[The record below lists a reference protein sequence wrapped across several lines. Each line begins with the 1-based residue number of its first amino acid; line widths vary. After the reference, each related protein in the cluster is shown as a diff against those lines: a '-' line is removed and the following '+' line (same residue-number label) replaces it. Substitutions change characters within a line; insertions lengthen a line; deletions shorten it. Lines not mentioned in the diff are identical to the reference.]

1 MHLLHSSHEV
11 CNTYKITT
19 NIYIPNPHYVI
30 PRITLLSVTLK
41 YPILAVHCPNTIGK
55 MAVQFPIRVEI
66 SRQKFVQFLAQNCPY
81 LPPGG
86 DLEHHQPSCILI
98 TPKYNL

>member
-30 PRITLLSVTLK
+30 LRITLLSVILK
-41 YPILAVHCPNTIGK
+41 FPILAVHCPNTIDK
-55 MAVQFPIRVEI
+55 MAVNFPVRVEI
-66 SRQKFVQFLAQNCPY
+66 SRQKFVSFHAQN
-81 LPPGG
+81 LPIPAPWWRSGT
-86 DLEHHQPSCILI
+86 PSTISRADHV
-98 TPKYNL
+98 KNNL